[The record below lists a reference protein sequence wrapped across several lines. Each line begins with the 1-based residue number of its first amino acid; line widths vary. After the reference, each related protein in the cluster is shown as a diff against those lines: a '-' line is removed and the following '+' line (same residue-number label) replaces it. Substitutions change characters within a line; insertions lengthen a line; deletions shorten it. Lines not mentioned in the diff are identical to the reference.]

1 MAGSLMESRFSLT
14 LSRLPWCK
22 HWNTISDS
30 RTGKSVTAFFPTY
43 SYSKLACLRLR
54 LPESIPHNVEV
65 IRTSSTGSQKLE
77 IRYRQLYRD
86 LPWRTMSMLRIH
98 KNEPQ
103 QLLSLR

>member
-65 IRTSSTGSQKLE
+65 IRTSSTGSQKLVPST
-77 IRYRQLYRD
+77 
-86 LPWRTMSMLRIH
+86 LPRPALANHVDVANTQ
-98 KNEPQ
+98 E
-103 QLLSLR
+103 